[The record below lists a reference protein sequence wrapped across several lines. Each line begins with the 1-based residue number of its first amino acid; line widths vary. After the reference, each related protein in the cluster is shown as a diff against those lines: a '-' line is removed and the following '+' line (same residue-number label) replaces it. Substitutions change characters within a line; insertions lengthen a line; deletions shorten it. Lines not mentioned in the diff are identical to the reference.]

1 MDTTTNTGVV
11 HYENEEHFK
20 ALLEQASELKVP
32 VFVKWSADWCH
43 PCKLIAP
50 EFERLAKLNKDK
62 AYFASLDY
70 DTLEDLAKDGHV
82 KSLPT
87 FWKIMNKDIVDI
99 MSGANKTN
107 LENFV
112 TWK

>member
-1 MDTTTNTGVV
+1 MESQQNTGIV

-20 ALLEQASELKVP
+20 ALLQQASELKVP
-32 VFVKWSADWCH
+32 VFVKWSADWCQ
-43 PCKLIAP
+43 PCKIIAP

-70 DTLEDLAKDGHV
+70 DTLEDVAKDGQV

-87 FWKIMNKDIVDI
+87 FWKIVDKNIVDI
-99 MSGANKTN
+99 MSGANKER
-107 LENFV
+107 LGNFV
-112 TWK
+112 FQK